1 MPTAVLN
8 LTQKISAFLCPSH
21 PSLLSERASRSA
33 RAFRRHLL
41 CGSNTAPV
49 GADDPVRPYRTRISP
64 QTSAKPSLPT
74 AGRTESSAP
83 TILSYFFRIPF
94 AAGSKGEAPLVE
106 RESPENR
113 PKGSLVVSF
122 LFFTGRGDSFLSP
135 KRERKEWG
143 RKHIRR
149 SFKGAPQNQTVTQQ
163 SGHSLERKKEQADTE
178 LSASAESAV
187 QRASSDA
194 AAILFFLRKEAKR
207 MGA

>member
-1 MPTAVLN
+1 MN
-8 LTQKISAFLCPSH
+8 HYAFL
-21 PSLLSERASRSA
+21 
-33 RAFRRHLL
+33 
-41 CGSNTAPV
+41 V
-49 GADDPVRPYRTRISP
+49 GADDSVRPYRTRISP

-83 TILSYFFRIPF
+83 TILSYFFRLSY

-122 LFFTGRGDSFLSP
+122 FSSPGAAILFFL
-135 KRERKEWG
+135 RKEKEKNG
-143 RKHIRR
+143 GANTYAAE
-149 SFKGAPQNQTVTQQ
+149 SKGASRNQTVTQQ

-178 LSASAESAV
+178 LSASAGSAV

-194 AAILFFLRKEAKR
+194 VARRGVGKPFERFPHALFSFGGSTPFPFLKEKRKWGRNLPFSE
-207 MGA
+207 